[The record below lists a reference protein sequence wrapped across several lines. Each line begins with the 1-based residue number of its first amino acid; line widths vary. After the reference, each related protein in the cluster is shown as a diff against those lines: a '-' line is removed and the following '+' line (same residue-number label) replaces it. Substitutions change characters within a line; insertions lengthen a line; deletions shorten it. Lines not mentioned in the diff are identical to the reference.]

1 MEGLRNRSKPQR
13 KKRDKK
19 QKHSKIVEL
28 LKLEKENSFKI
39 KPEPLSKKKKKN
51 RANLLE
57 SILQKGVGKSEFGSG
72 CSGFSLGYTF

>member
-39 KPEPLSKKKKKN
+39 KPEPLSKKKN
-51 RANLLE
+51 RASLLE

>member
-39 KPEPLSKKKKKN
+39 KPEPL
-51 RANLLE
+51 
-57 SILQKGVGKSEFGSG
+57 
-72 CSGFSLGYTF
+72 

>member
-39 KPEPLSKKKKKN
+39 KPEPLSKKKKK
-51 RANLLE
+51 
-57 SILQKGVGKSEFGSG
+57 QSEFTRINSPKRGG
-72 CSGFSLGYTF
+72 QIGIWFGLFGF